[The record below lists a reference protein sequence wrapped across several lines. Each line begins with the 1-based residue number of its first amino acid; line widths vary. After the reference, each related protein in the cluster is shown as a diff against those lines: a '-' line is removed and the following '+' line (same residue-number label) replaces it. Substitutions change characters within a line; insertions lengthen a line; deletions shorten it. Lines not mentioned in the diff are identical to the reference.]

1 MSARKRTVKACP
13 EILIFDVDGVLVE
26 VSGSF
31 HRSILDTVRHF
42 TGRRASYREIHEWK
56 NRPGYN
62 DDWRLTTDWIRSL
75 GRRVT
80 YEEVKR
86 KFQQFYWGNNGDGN
100 VRRERWLVT
109 PARIA
114 RWAKKYELALFTGR
128 TRQELRYTLER
139 SRSRDHFRRIVTM
152 DDVARPKPAPDGLL
166 RILDGRDPAT
176 ALYLGDNIDDAVAA
190 RDARVAFLG
199 VLPLRSEAR
208 RRRGARLRELGAL
221 DVLHG
226 VSELDG
232 WLQTPR

>member
-1 MSARKRTVKACP
+1 MRKSSGKSRP

-26 VSGSF
+26 VKGSF

-75 GRRVT
+75 GREVT

-86 KFQQFYWGNNGDGN
+86 QFQVFYWGSNGDGN
-100 VRRERWLVT
+100 VRRERWLIS

-114 RWAKKYELALFTGR
+114 RWAKKFELALFTGR
-128 TRQELRYTLER
+128 TQRELRFTLER
-139 SRSRDHFRRIVTM
+139 SRSRAHFRQIITM
-152 DDVARPKPAPDGLL
+152 NDVARPKPAPDGLL
-166 RILDGRDPAT
+166 RILEGRDPAT
-176 ALYLGDNIDDAVAA
+176 ALYLGDNIDDALAA
-190 RDARVAFLG
+190 RDARVPFLG

-208 RRRGARLRELGAL
+208 RQRATGLRELGAL
-221 DVLHG
+221 GILHCISG
-226 VSELDG
+226 LDD
-232 WLQTPR
+232 WLQASK